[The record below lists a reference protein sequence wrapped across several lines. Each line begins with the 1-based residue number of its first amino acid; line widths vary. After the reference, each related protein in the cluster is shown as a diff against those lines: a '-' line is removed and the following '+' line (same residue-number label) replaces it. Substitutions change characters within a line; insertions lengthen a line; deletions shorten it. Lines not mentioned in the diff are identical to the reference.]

1 MALRISNRAYAL
13 EVGSIAVEGDSAS
26 LAKNDYIKKAYLGV

>member
-13 EVGSIAVEGDSAS
+13 EVGRVALEGASDSMS
-26 LAKNDYIKKAYLGV
+26 KSDYVRRAYMGV